1 MDYRRLNQD
10 EIILNPKNVASVV
23 EWERLTTDI
32 DVQSFLGLAGC
43 YHPCAKPMTT
53 LTVNGPPFVWT
64 DDYEASSRTLK

>member
-1 MDYRRLNQD
+1 M
-10 EIILNPKNVASVV
+10 V

-43 YHPCAKPMTT
+43 YHPCAKPMMA

>member
-10 EIILNPKNVASVV
+10 EIIVNPKNATSVV

-43 YHPCAKPMTT
+43 YHPCAKPMMT
-53 LTVNGPPFVWT
+53 LTMNGPPFVWT